1 MKRQRRK
8 HEEYGFER
16 TLEYA
21 YITGE
26 MKKSLRVRIF
36 LHETKRFLRL
46 SPKKKA
52 SSLAST
58 LKKTSARISKG
69 LKELPSEIHKT
80 FVSIQSG
87 AKFFSLAY
95 NLAKTDPY
103 NPDIYAYYALDYNID
118 AFYNPEFFPSLE
130 AKKEL
135 VSSAFE
141 IARNLNRPT
150 DSRELDSYPLYDKL
164 ISLVMF
170 ALDKNP
176 FASTESFLA
185 ALDDDLEERGPIRS
199 RRSF

>member
-1 MKRQRRK
+1 MHMKKRRRK
-8 HEEYGFER
+8 HEEYGFEF
-16 TLEYA
+16 
-21 YITGE
+21 
-26 MKKSLRVRIF
+26 SLRDACVAE
-36 LHETKRFLRL
+36 LKRFLRL
-46 SPKKKA
+46 SPKEKA
-52 SSLAST
+52 SFLAST
-58 LKKTSARISKG
+58 LKKTSKRIAKSI
-69 LKELPSEIHKT
+69 KELPSKIRST
-80 FVSIQSG
+80 FDAIQYG

-118 AFYNPEFFPSLE
+118 AFYDPDFFPSLE
-130 AKKEL
+130 DKKNF

-185 ALDDDLEERGPIRS
+185 ALDDDLDERSPIRS